1 MLVKKLA
8 EISSSNKW
16 MSISFVLI
24 AALIL
29 NSSIF
34 VYTYLNVQ
42 TQFSTLQTSLNAQE
56 QQLQDLQQQI
66 DILNYA
72 NETGLMPWPQIYE
85 QIKHSIVLI
94 QTEIGLGSGFVI
106 DHEGH
111 IATNYHVIEGA
122 NTIQVSFLDGNIT
135 DANRVGEDP
144 YSDLAVIKV
153 NPDITKLYP
162 VVLGNSSELAVGEP
176 VAAIGNPFGL
186 SDTITAGIV
195 SALGRDLEAP
205 GHYRIV
211 DIIQVDAAI
220 NPGNSGGPLVN
231 LEGQVVGVNTAI
243 ISGSGTFAGVGFAIP
258 SDTVRR
264 ELPDLIATSQY
275 KHPWVGITGIDVNLA
290 IAQYIDLEKPQGFL
304 VIDVIPD
311 SPAED
316 ADLRGGNQTVVIDGR
331 EIKIG
336 GDVIVGIDGLNVR
349 TLNDLVVYTE
359 RNKRPGDTVSFTIIR
374 DDQEIIKSL
383 TLGERPPPS

>member
-8 EISSSNKW
+8 EISSANKW
-16 MSISFVLI
+16 MYISFVLI

-42 TQFSTLQTSLNAQE
+42 TQLSTLQTSLNAQE

-66 DILNYA
+66 DILNYV
-72 NETGLMPWPQIYE
+72 NQTGLMPWPKIYD
-85 QIKHSIVLI
+85 QIKYSIVLI
-94 QTEIGLGSGFVI
+94 QTEIGLGSGFVY
-106 DHEGH
+106 DYEGR
-111 IATNYHVIEGA
+111 IVTNYHVIEGA
-122 NTIQVSFLDGNIT
+122 NTIQVTFLDGNIT

-162 VVLGNSSELAVGEP
+162 VVLGNSSELIVGEP

-205 GHYRIV
+205 GQYRIV

-258 SDTVRR
+258 SDTITR
-264 ELPDLIATSQY
+264 EIDDLINFGTY
-275 KHPWVGITGIDVNLA
+275 KHPWVGIAGIDVNLA
-290 IAQYIDLEKPQGFL
+290 IARYIDLEKPQGFL
-304 VIDVIPD
+304 VIDVVPD

-316 ADLRGGNQTVVIDGR
+316 AGLRGGNQTVVIGGR

-359 RNKRPGDTVSFTIIR
+359 RNKRPGDIVSLAIIR
-374 DDQEIIKSL
+374 DGQEIIKSF

>member
-1 MLVKKLA
+1 MVHD
-8 EISSSNKW
+8 ISSNKW
-16 MSISFVLI
+16 MY

-29 NSSIF
+29 TAVLIFNSSFFIYAHF
-34 VYTYLNVQ
+34 NVQ
-42 TQFSTLQTSLNAQE
+42 TQLSTFQTSLDDQK
-56 QQLQDLQQQI
+56 QQLQDLQQEI
-66 DILNYA
+66 DILNYI
-72 NETGLMPWPQIYE
+72 NQTELMPWPQIYN
-85 QIKHSIVLI
+85 QTRYSVVLI
-94 QTEIGLGSGFVI
+94 QTELGLGSGFVY
-106 DHEGH
+106 DYEGH
-111 IATNYHVIEGA
+111 IVTNYHVIEGA

-153 NPDITKLYP
+153 NPDTTELYP
-162 VVLGNSSELAVGEP
+162 VVLGNSSELIVGEP

-264 ELPDLIATSQY
+264 ELPDLIATGQY
-275 KHPWVGITGIDVNLA
+275 KHPWVGIAGIDVNLA
-290 IAQYIDLEKPQGFL
+290 IAQYIGLEKPQGFL
-304 VIDVIPD
+304 VTDVVPD

-316 ADLRGGNQTVVIDGR
+316 ADLNGGNQTVVIDGG

-359 RNKRPGDTVSFTIIR
+359 RNKRPGDIVSLAIIR
-374 DDQEIIKSL
+374 DGQEITKSL

>member
-1 MLVKKLA
+1 MVEK
-8 EISSSNKW
+8 SSSSKW
-16 MSISFVLI
+16 MYVSFVLV

-29 NSSIF
+29 NSTF
-34 VYTYLNVQ
+34 FAYTYLSVQ
-42 TQFSTLQTSLNAQE
+42 THFSTLQNSLDAQE

-66 DILNYA
+66 AILNYI
-72 NETGLMPWPQIYE
+72 NQTEFMPWPEIYD
-85 QIKHSIVLI
+85 QIKYSIVLI

-111 IATNYHVIEGA
+111 VVTNYHVIEGA

-135 DANRVGEDP
+135 DANRVGEDA

-153 NPDITKLYP
+153 NPDITELYP
-162 VVLGNSSELAVGEP
+162 VALGNSSELVVGEP

-205 GHYRIV
+205 GQYRIV

-264 ELPDLIATSQY
+264 ELPDLLTTGQY
-275 KHPWVGITGIDVNLA
+275 KHPWVGVAGIDVNLA
-290 IAQYIDLEKPQGFL
+290 IAQYIGLEKPQGFL
-304 VIDVIPD
+304 IIDVIPD

-316 ADLRGGNQTVVIDGR
+316 AGLRGGNQTVVIDGG

-359 RNKRPGDTVSFTIIR
+359 RNKRPGDIVSLTIIR
-374 DDQEIIKSL
+374 DGQEMTKSL
-383 TLGERPPPS
+383 TLGDRPPP